1 MKNEIE
7 IDDLLKE
14 ARVILEQKKKFE
26 EEKNLFELNAT
37 IRFSTL
43 KIKKE
48 KMGPAE
54 MTERNNKRKEIEE
67 RLFTSKSSIEELKTE
82 ICARTQS
89 MFFDKRRDFLKM
101 VEDNKTEEDI
111 EMADNS
117 QMVSA
122 TPNIDPLQI
131 TIDFLNRKGILIS
144 RDLKNDYTYEKD
156 NVITTNQSKVVIEQ
170 TMCKPSQKVA
180 LKFILFMP
188 NEIQKSIKQFENEIE
203 LLHKLKSHPN
213 IIAFNGVFFH
223 KSEFGLTEMVIEMP
237 FIENTLDSFI
247 FDTTNNDKNEAI
259 RINPPKPLN
268 FEFEDIIELFIQIF
282 KVLNHIHAN
291 GIVH

>member
-1 MKNEIE
+1 
-7 IDDLLKE
+7 
-14 ARVILEQKKKFE
+14 
-26 EEKNLFELNAT
+26 
-37 IRFSTL
+37 
-43 KIKKE
+43 
-48 KMGPAE
+48 
-54 MTERNNKRKEIEE
+54 
-67 RLFTSKSSIEELKTE
+67 
-82 ICARTQS
+82 
-89 MFFDKRRDFLKM
+89 
-101 VEDNKTEEDI
+101 
-111 EMADNS
+111 
-117 QMVSA
+117 
-122 TPNIDPLQI
+122 
-131 TIDFLNRKGILIS
+131 
-144 RDLKNDYTYEKD
+144 LKNDYSYEND
-156 NVITTNQSKVVIEQ
+156 NIIATNQSKIVIAHP
-170 TMCKPSQKVA
+170 KLNSSQKVA
-180 LKFILFMP
+180 LKFITFMP

-223 KSEFGLTEMVIEMP
+223 RTEFGLTEMVIEMP